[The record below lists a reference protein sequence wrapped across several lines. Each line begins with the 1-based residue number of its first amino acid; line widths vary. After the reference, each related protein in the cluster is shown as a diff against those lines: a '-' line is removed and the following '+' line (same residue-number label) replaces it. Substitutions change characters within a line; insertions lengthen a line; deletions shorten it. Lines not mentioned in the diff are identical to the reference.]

1 MVSTSPVTLLM
12 SILQVR
18 SSTKEDYYEDPVP
31 SDTQNL
37 TASTSTPGVMN
48 ISERNE
54 DENAPAEQAKPAY
67 QRTLSGGLQSPKS
80 TEVPHHAI
88 LERMK
93 SKGESK
99 SYQLGHRLSLKWST
113 GAGPR
118 IGCVKDYP
126 MELRT
131 QALEMVDLSPMGST
145 PPASRRLPP
154 WFSPTSPT
162 SALTSVASANL

>member
-1 MVSTSPVTLLM
+1 MV
-12 SILQVR
+12 ILQVR
-18 SSTKEDYYEDPVP
+18 SSTKEDYYDDPVP

-37 TASTSTPGVMN
+37 TAATSTPEVMN

-54 DENAPAEQAKPAY
+54 DENAPAKQAKPAY
-67 QRTLSGGLQSPKS
+67 QRTISGGLQSPKS

-88 LERMK
+88 LKRMK

-126 MELRT
+126 MQLVGTGNSKGRSRSSSSGGCSACGGGRA
-131 QALEMVDLSPMGST
+131 QGS
-145 PPASRRLPP
+145 AHQ
-154 WFSPTSPT
+154 
-162 SALTSVASANL
+162 

>member
-1 MVSTSPVTLLM
+1 MV
-12 SILQVR
+12 ILQVR
-18 SSTKEDYYEDPVP
+18 SSTKEDYYDDPVP

-37 TASTSTPGVMN
+37 TAATSTPEVMN

-54 DENAPAEQAKPAY
+54 DENAPAKQAKPAY
-67 QRTLSGGLQSPKS
+67 QRTISGGLQSPKS

-88 LERMK
+88 LKRMK

-126 MELRT
+126 MQLVGTGNSKGRSRSSSSGGCSACGGDRA
-131 QALEMVDLSPMGST
+131 QGS
-145 PPASRRLPP
+145 AHQ
-154 WFSPTSPT
+154 
-162 SALTSVASANL
+162 

>member
-1 MVSTSPVTLLM
+1 MV
-12 SILQVR
+12 ILQVR
-18 SSTKEDYYEDPVP
+18 SSIKEDYYDDPVP

-37 TASTSTPGVMN
+37 TAATSTPEVMN

-54 DENAPAEQAKPAY
+54 DENAPAKQAKPTY
-67 QRTLSGGLQSPKS
+67 QRTISGGLQSPKS

-88 LERMK
+88 LKRMK

-126 MELRT
+126 MQLVGTGNSKGRSRSSSSGGCSACGDGRA
-131 QALEMVDLSPMGST
+131 QGS
-145 PPASRRLPP
+145 AHQ
-154 WFSPTSPT
+154 
-162 SALTSVASANL
+162 